1 MCLSC
6 KDNMHFRVYKFKFSC
21 PFLAMLSN
29 HANTCHMSVLQ
40 VSYDQICTNML
51 RDTWF
56 EVFGLKIP
64 FLQVL
69 DCHNSPQ
76 QAITRHGEQN
86 GSSGGL
92 VATNSQWRVSGA
104 FWYCLLVLADSVFFV
119 PDLLCSLL

>member
-1 MCLSC
+1 
-6 KDNMHFRVYKFKFSC
+6 
-21 PFLAMLSN
+21 MLTKCV
-29 HANTCHMSVLQ
+29 NTCHINVLH
-40 VSYDQICTNML
+40 VFYDQICTNML

-64 FLQVL
+64 FSKVL

-92 VATNSQWRVSGA
+92 LTTNSQWRVSGA

-119 PDLLCSLL
+119 PDPLCRLIIEVNPSNQGPK